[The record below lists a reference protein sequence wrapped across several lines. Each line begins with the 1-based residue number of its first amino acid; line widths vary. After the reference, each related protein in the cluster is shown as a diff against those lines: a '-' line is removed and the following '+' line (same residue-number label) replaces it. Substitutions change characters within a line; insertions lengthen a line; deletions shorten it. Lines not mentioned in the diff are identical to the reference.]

1 MVEKVER
8 KFESWW
14 WYERVEKKLEET
26 FKNGNSEKFREDK
39 MRRFRVKFKEL
50 KKYF

>member
-1 MVEKVER
+1 MEKVEE
-8 KFESWW
+8 KFESCWW

-39 MRRFRVKFKEL
+39 SAKVRS
-50 KKYF
+50 